1 MRHAICHH
9 ILAAQQSRRRN
20 RNASRLTTSVS
31 TSWWTWLPNAQ
42 QEQRQ
47 RSHTNASPGLEN
59 AVLSIPP
66 PPYVVYIYAYG
77 LFKTN
82 KQTNPIFEAG
92 TSASPWARGYI
103 YMHASLRLFVCITIG
118 SLALVRILTWQL
130 HTQPPPAPSSHKLL
144 RRCWYEW
151 QEPDKEGG
159 SRVLKLH
166 WSSLRRRILQPMLL
180 LHSSNPEAS
189 WNKNRRLKSH
199 LPILSVYEIFI

>member
-1 MRHAICHH
+1 M
-9 ILAAQQSRRRN
+9 LSRS
-20 RNASRLTTSVS
+20 NASV
-31 TSWWTWLPNAQ
+31 P
-42 QEQRQ
+42 
-47 RSHTNASPGLEN
+47 
-59 AVLSIPP
+59 IPMQVPAWKMLCYPFPRP
-66 PPYVVYIYAYG
+66 PMSCIYMHMVYS
-77 LFKTN
+77 KQTN
-82 KQTNPIFEAG
+82 KQTPFSKPVLARVRG
-92 TSASPWARGYI
+92 RVDTSMRMRVCGYVS
-103 YMHASLRLFVCITIG
+103 ALPLIG